1 MNKTAKTMLY
11 LLPIVLLAIFVYS
24 YFHVSGS
31 EIDGVAD
38 IGPGCTVTVEK
49 SLAVYST
56 KLGSYTLTLEGTDA
70 LRELLLD
77 SSFTRELSNVV
88 RVDDY
93 DQYDLRIEF
102 PDGRDPLIATVLGGK
117 FLSAVNRFDGKHLKI
132 NTPDFKERLEE
143 ILNTPALAVP
153 EA

>member
-1 MNKTAKTMLY
+1 MKKVSQTLLY
-11 LLPIVLLAIFVYS
+11 LLPIALLVLFVYS

-38 IGPGCTVTVEK
+38 IGPGCTVMVEK

-56 KLGSYTLTLEGTDA
+56 KLGSYTLTPEGMDA
-70 LRELLLD
+70 LRELLLG

-93 DQYDLRIEF
+93 DQYDFRIEF

-132 NTPDFKERLEE
+132 NTADFKERLEE
-143 ILNTPALAVP
+143 ILNTPALAVT

>member
-38 IGPGCTVTVEK
+38 IGPDCTVTVEK

-56 KLGSYTLTLEGTDA
+56 KLGSYTLTPEGMDA

-102 PDGRDPLIATVLGGK
+102 PDGRDPLIATVLEGK

-143 ILNTPALAVP
+143 ILNTPAFAVP

>member
-1 MNKTAKTMLY
+1 MKKVGQTLLY
-11 LLPIVLLAIFVYS
+11 LLPISLLVLFVYS

-31 EIDGVAD
+31 EIDGAAD
-38 IGPGCTVTVEK
+38 IGPDCTVTVEK

-56 KLGSYTLTLEGTDA
+56 KLGSYTLTPEGMDA
-70 LRELLLD
+70 LRELLLG

-88 RVDDY
+88 RVDDH

-132 NTPDFKERLEE
+132 NTADFKERLEE
-143 ILNTPALAVP
+143 ILTAPALAVS

>member
-1 MNKTAKTMLY
+1 MNKTTKTLLY

-49 SLAVYST
+49 SIAVYST
-56 KLGSYTLTLEGTDA
+56 KLGCYTLTPEGTDA

-77 SSFTRELSNVV
+77 SSFTRELSNIVQFS
-88 RVDDY
+88 DH

-102 PDGRDPLIATVLGGK
+102 PDGRDPLIVEVLGGEY
-117 FLSAVNRFDGKHLKI
+117 LSIVNRFDGKHLKI
-132 NTPDFKERLEE
+132 NTADFKEGLEE

>member
-1 MNKTAKTMLY
+1 MNKTVKTLLY
-11 LLPIVLLAIFVYS
+11 LLPIALLAFFVYS

-38 IGPGCTVTVEK
+38 IGPDCTVTVEK

-56 KLGSYTLTLEGTDA
+56 KLGSYTLTPEGMDA

-132 NTPDFKERLEE
+132 NTADFKERLEE

>member
-49 SLAVYST
+49 SFAVYST

-77 SSFTRELSNVV
+77 SSFTRELSYVMQLH
-88 RVDDY
+88 DH

-102 PDGRDPLIATVLGGK
+102 PDGHDPLIIEVLGGEY
-117 FLSAVNRFDGKHLKI
+117 LSVVNRFDGKHLKI
-132 NTPDFKERLEE
+132 NTADFKERLEE
-143 ILNTPALAVP
+143 ILNTPAFAVS